1 LECDDSLTPSP
12 TPSGKLTSLLI
23 SAAAAAA
30 AEPSVIKIKQK

>member
-30 AEPSVIKIKQK
+30 EPSVIKIKQK

>member
-23 SAAAAAA
+23 SAAAAA
-30 AEPSVIKIKQK
+30 EPSVIKIKQK